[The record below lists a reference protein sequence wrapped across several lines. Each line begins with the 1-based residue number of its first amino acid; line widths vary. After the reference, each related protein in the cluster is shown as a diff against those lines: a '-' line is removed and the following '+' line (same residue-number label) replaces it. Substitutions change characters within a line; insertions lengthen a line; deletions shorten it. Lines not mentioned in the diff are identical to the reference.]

1 MEMKVL
7 SYGDGLNEIG
17 EIILTDIEEVIT
29 DAEILRRGWV
39 SRQGFI
45 LPGLHTL
52 QTYMM
57 RL

>member
-1 MEMKVL
+1 MEMKIL

-45 LPGLHTL
+45 YRDYTPCKHI
-52 QTYMM
+52 
-57 RL
+57 